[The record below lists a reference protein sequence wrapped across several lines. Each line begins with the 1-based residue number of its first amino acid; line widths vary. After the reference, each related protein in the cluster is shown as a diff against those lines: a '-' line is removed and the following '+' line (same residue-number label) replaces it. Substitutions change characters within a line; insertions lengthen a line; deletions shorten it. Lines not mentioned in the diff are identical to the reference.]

1 MFVDCGQLITKVI
14 KSQLAKPFYAVIVL
28 KPLAVDFMVT
38 LKYPQPKWD
47 VGFYLK
53 RAKSRTM

>member
-28 KPLAVDFMVT
+28 KPLAVDYMVT
-38 LKYPQPKWD
+38 LK
-47 VGFYLK
+47 
-53 RAKSRTM
+53 